1 VQIKFNFW
9 TEKDGKVQLSK
20 WRVALL
26 QAIAE
31 TGSISAAARQ
41 MDISY
46 RRAWE
51 KIHDSEENLGVKL
64 IETQT
69 GGLEGGG
76 AWLTPEGER
85 YVRLFQLLDRELEE
99 VARRR
104 FMELFGSTL

>member
-51 KIHDSEENLGVKL
+51 KIRDSEENLGVKL

-69 GGLEGGG
+69 GGTEGGG

-99 VARRR
+99 VTHRR